1 MKYIIEFYK
10 ELDTI
15 NLIIFWGIIIVILLL
30 LIFSIIIVNKNK
42 KLKRIIINKEQEVEE
57 SRNELA
63 IKTEQINFI
72 EKSKKEEPDIHIN
85 NQKDIIQNDN
95 IEVSFPIKEE
105 NFIAEEYVNNYVD
118 NNNQENNT
126 IIKEEDKTPI
136 LPIIEEEPKIEV
148 HNDQINIEKPKE
160 EKKEIIMPTGPY
172 QRNVL
177 REMSLNQTSPI
188 GIIKKDN
195 QHNQDIHKAQE
206 LHDTLQNIEI
216 KKDNYENNY
225 QREMHNS
232 KEMINKIYEKPETKI
247 ELPKETKV
255 EERIPELELVKP
267 PKKEEIIEEKKQE
280 INNNNYILKE
290 NPKEQKQEVKS
301 NNYLKEVSEK
311 LSEAKDNNGIE
322 RTEYELKQEEEAI
335 ISYEELMK
343 KKDQIQI
350 VDEEDAVISIEEL
363 YNKTKSKEKLYN
375 ITKEEEDNKF
385 ISELKHFRS
394 DL

>member
-1 MKYIIEFYK
+1 MKYIIDFYK

-42 KLKRIIINKEQEVEE
+42 KLKRIIISKEQEVEE

-63 IKTEQINFI
+63 IKTEQINII
-72 EKSKKEEPDIHIN
+72 EKTTKEEQDIHIN
-85 NQKDIIQNDN
+85 KQEDSNQDN
-95 IEVSFPIKEE
+95 NIDVLFPVKEE
-105 NFIAEEYVNNYVD
+105 NFIAEEYVNNYQD
-118 NNNQENNT
+118 NNSQEKNT
-126 IIKEEDKTPI
+126 IIKEEDKTPA
-136 LPIIEEEPKIEV
+136 LPVIEEEPKIEV
-148 HNDQINIEKPKE
+148 ENIQIKIEKPKE
-160 EKKEIIMPTGPY
+160 EKQEIIMPTGPY

-195 QHNQDIHKAQE
+195 QYNQDIYKAQE
-206 LHDTLQNIEI
+206 LHDTLQNIEV

-232 KEMINKIYEKPETKI
+232 KEMINKIYEKPEIKPELTK
-247 ELPKETKV
+247 ENKP
-255 EERIPELELVKP
+255 EEKIPELELVKP
-267 PKKEEIIEEKKQE
+267 PKKEDKLEEKPKEPKQE
-280 INNNNYILKE
+280 INSN
-290 NPKEQKQEVKS
+290 